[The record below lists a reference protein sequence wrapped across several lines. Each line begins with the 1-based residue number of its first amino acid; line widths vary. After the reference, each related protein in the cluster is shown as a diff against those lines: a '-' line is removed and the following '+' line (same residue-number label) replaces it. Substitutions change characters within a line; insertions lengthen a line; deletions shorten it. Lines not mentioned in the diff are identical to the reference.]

1 LAKEKERL
9 NEKLSASLEEQALL
23 RKQFA
28 EFSDTTAL
36 LDTTRDLESKAGLTT
51 PLTSTFENT
60 VLNPQLLGEEI

>member
-1 LAKEKERL
+1 MAKEKERL

-51 PLTSTFENT
+51 PLTSTFGNT
-60 VLNPQLLGEEI
+60 VLNPQLLGGEI